1 MDENLINAILQ
12 RQAAY
17 IADLTNKNIFQEAKI
32 SVIEKQLSEIAAK
45 YEKDQAAKKN
55 VKAA

>member
-32 SVIEKQLSEIAAK
+32 SVVEKQLSEMTAK
-45 YEKDQAAKKN
+45 YEKDQAARSK
-55 VKAA
+55 KAA

>member
-12 RQAAY
+12 RQAVY

-32 SVIEKQLSEIAAK
+32 SVVEKQLSEITAK